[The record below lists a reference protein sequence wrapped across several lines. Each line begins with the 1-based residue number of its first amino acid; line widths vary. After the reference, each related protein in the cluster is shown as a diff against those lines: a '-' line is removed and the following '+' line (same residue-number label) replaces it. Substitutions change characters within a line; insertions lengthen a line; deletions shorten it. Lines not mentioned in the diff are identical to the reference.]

1 MKIVQITD
9 LHIDQENEFPHDIDV
24 RKNLKRVLRAV
35 RQIKADHLVVSG
47 DLCYDV
53 GDTAIYEWIKE
64 QLDLTLIPYDVIG
77 GNHDDSL
84 MMAEVFGQQ
93 HLCTDDELYFAKKV
107 GKTTCIFLDSAK
119 GFHSEKQLKWLKRQ
133 LNNNLEDIL
142 IFTHHPP
149 VKAGVPFMDNKYPL
163 RNIDDIQK
171 VFASHRGFLNIFCG
185 HYHVEKSIQKD
196 NILVQITPS
205 CFFQIDQNYE
215 DFKVD
220 HHSIAY
226 RLIDTS
232 NNSLKTS
239 VKYFRGSK
247 K

>member
-24 RKNLKRVLRAV
+24 RKNFQRVLRAI

-53 GDTAIYEWIKE
+53 GDVSIYKWIKE
-64 QLDLTLIPYDVIG
+64 QLDLCRVSYDVIG

-84 MMAEVFGQQ
+84 MMAEVFGLK
-93 HLCTDDELYFAKKV
+93 HLCTDDEMYFAKKV
-107 GKTTCIFLDSAK
+107 GKTTCIFLDSVK

-133 LNNNLEDIL
+133 LNNNLEDII

-149 VKAGVPFMDNKYPL
+149 IKAGVPFMDNKYPL
-163 RNIDDIQK
+163 QNIDDIQK
-171 VFASHRGFLNIFCG
+171 VFSSHRGFLNIFCG

>member
-1 MKIVQITD
+1 MKIIQITD
-9 LHIDQENEFPHDIDV
+9 LHIDKETEFPYDIDV
-24 RKNLKRVLRAV
+24 RKNFKRILRAA
-35 RQIKADHLVVSG
+35 RQLKADHLVVTG
-47 DLCYDV
+47 DLCFDV
-53 GDTAIYEWIKE
+53 GEKKIYEWIKE
-64 QLDLTLIPYDVIG
+64 QLDLCRIPYDIIG
-77 GNHDDSL
+77 GNHDDSP
-84 MMAEVFGQQ
+84 MMAEIFGLN
-93 HLCTDDELYFAKKV
+93 HLMNEDELYFAKKI
-107 GKTTCIFLDSAK
+107 GKSTCIFLDSAK
-119 GFHSEKQLKWLKRQ
+119 GFHSDQQLKWLKRQ
-133 LNNNLEDIL
+133 LNNANENII

-163 RNIDDIQK
+163 QNIPEIQK
-171 VFASHRGFLNIFCG
+171 ILFSHRGFLNIFCG
-185 HYHVEKSIQKD
+185 HYHVEKTIQLQ

-232 NNSLKTS
+232 NGSLKTS
-239 VKYFRGSK
+239 LKYFRGSK